1 MGSKCCG
8 SGPEIEKLQDNQR
21 RVLKIVLG
29 INAATFLMMLVSSIV
44 SGSISL
50 LSGGLDNLG
59 DALTY
64 GLSLAVVGATA
75 HAKAR
80 VALVKAALI
89 VGAAAAVALQ
99 LVWRIQSPSAPVL
112 ETMSIAAL
120 LNLAT
125 NGYCL
130 YLLTPFRRGDINMAS
145 SWECSRNDVM
155 EGFAVLAAAGAVW
168 LTGSGWPDIIAATA
182 LLVLFLRSALRV
194 ARDAWSELQLSRS
207 DGVR

>member
-21 RVLKIVLG
+21 RALKIVLG

>member
-1 MGSKCCG
+1 MADIIKARGGLSVFVARDGSRL
-8 SGPEIEKLQDNQR
+8 SAFID
-21 RVLKIVLG
+21 
-29 INAATFLMMLVSSIV
+29 AFTFFSRDTDLSNPFTARFVV
-44 SGSISL
+44 SGWDVPGHIFGAGLAL
-50 LSGGLDNLG
+50 L
-59 DALTY
+59 
-64 GLSLAVVGATA
+64 LAP
-75 HAKAR
+75 
-80 VALVKAALI
+80 
-89 VGAAAAVALQ
+89 LQ
-99 LVWRIQSPSAPVL
+99 LLTGLRRRWPRLHRLGGGVYAGAIA
-112 ETMSIAAL
+112 IAAL

-194 ARDAWSELQLSRS
+194 ARDAWSELQLSRN